1 MRISFSMDKPI
12 PSVKK
17 DPQFNAKI
25 RETLRTECI
34 RIKNYAKDHTNF
46 NDRTGQLSRSIDA
59 WSLRHT
65 KFGYTMQVGI
75 REEPL
80 IIERWRGREI
90 LEGKTTIDL
99 ATWLV
104 MGTSP
109 HTDVPSIGYYY
120 FRGYHAYKSGNPK
133 KSGHAGWW
141 KIDHP
146 IDGIDPR
153 TNFIQNAFSR
163 TKRLRDERFKQ
174 LKNELKL
181 K

>member
-46 NDRTGQLSRSIDA
+46 NDRTGQLYRSIDA

-80 IIERWRGREI
+80 ILDRLRGRETMVD
-90 LEGKTTIDL
+90 KTTIDL

-109 HTDVPSIGYYY
+109 HTDVPGAGFYY
-120 FRGYHAYKSGNPK
+120 FRGYRPYSSGNAQT
-133 KSGHAGWW
+133 SGRIGWW
-141 KIDHP
+141 KIKFP
-146 IDGIDPR
+146 VEGIEPR

-163 TKRLRDERFKQ
+163 TRRLRDERFKQ
-174 LKNELKL
+174 LKNELKF